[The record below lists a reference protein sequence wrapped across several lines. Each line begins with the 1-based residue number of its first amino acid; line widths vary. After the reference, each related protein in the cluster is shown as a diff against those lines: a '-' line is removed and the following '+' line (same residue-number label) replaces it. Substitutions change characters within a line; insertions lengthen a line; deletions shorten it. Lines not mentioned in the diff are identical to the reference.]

1 MQAQEKISEFIA
13 VKPGVQVLKASA
25 VSDMADLAIRC
36 DFPGLKSQILEFPIT
51 DSAKPLTAGRFT
63 IQKSADLPFDYDF
76 LELKI
81 VISGSIRVKDGDGV
95 IHQAD
100 AGDVIVFTPPTSVVF
115 LADSEG
121 EAVYMG
127 HREQLSMFSKD
138 GVGNQPVLSTKPG
151 IQLIKAGTPETIEVA
166 PIVKLRDHKSQ
177 IIDLPISKASKPLSL
192 GRFAMQPSIDF
203 PFLYEYLEV
212 KVILKGKICV
222 KDEQGV
228 KYEATPGDIYIFTP
242 QSVVTFLAESDGEAI
257 YAGHRQPE
265 PLFLL

>member
-1 MQAQEKISEFIA
+1 MQAQEKVSEFIA
-13 VKPGVQVLKASA
+13 AKPGVQILKAGNL
-25 VSDMADLAIRC
+25 DMADLAIRC
-36 DFPGLKSQILEFPIT
+36 DFPGLKSQIVEFPIT
-51 DSAKPLTAGRFT
+51 DKKKPLTAGRFA

-81 VISGSIRVKDGDGV
+81 VISGSIRVKDNDGV
-95 IHQAD
+95 IHQANV
-100 AGDVIVFTPPTSVVF
+100 GDVIVFTPPTSVVF
-115 LADSEG
+115 LGDSEG
-121 EAVYMG
+121 EAVYMA
-127 HREQLSMFSKD
+127 HREQAPMFSKD
-138 GVGNQPVLSTKPG
+138 GEAGQPVLSTKPG
-151 IQLIKAGTPETIEVA
+151 IQLIKSGTPVTIEIA
-166 PIVKLRDHKSQ
+166 PLVELPDHKSQ
-177 IIDLPISKASKPLSL
+177 IIDLPISEANKPLSL

-242 QSVVTFLAESDGEAI
+242 QTEVTFLAESDGEAV
-257 YAGHRQPE
+257 YAGHRAQE

>member
-1 MQAQEKISEFIA
+1 MQAQEKVSEFIA
-13 VKPGVQVLKASA
+13 TKPGVQVLKASA
-25 VSDMADLAIRC
+25 VSAMADLAIRC

-51 DSAKPLTAGRFT
+51 DSEKPLTAGRFT
-63 IQKSADLPFDYDF
+63 IQKSVDLPFDYDF

-100 AGDVIVFTPPTSVVF
+100 VGDVIVFTPPTSVVF
-115 LADSEG
+115 LGDSEG
-121 EAVYMG
+121 EAVYMA
-127 HREQLSMFSKD
+127 HREQAPMFSKD
-138 GVGNQPVLSTKPG
+138 GKSQPVLSTKPG
-151 IQLIKAGTPETIEVA
+151 IQLIKAGTPETIEVV
-166 PIVKLRDHKSQ
+166 PLVKLSDHKSQ
-177 IIDLPISKASKPLSL
+177 IIDLPISEASRPLSL

-242 QSVVTFLAESDGEAI
+242 KSVVTFLAESDGEAI
-257 YAGHRQPE
+257 YAGHREQE
-265 PLFLL
+265 PLFCL